1 MVLINLLFFLLTFY
15 QLIGDLDATL
25 CPKGQGEKRINGH
38 SICEVCTDEHYRPE
52 KNKSP
57 DCSQCT
63 KCDGKRWSHIK
74 QKCTKETDT
83 ICQCRGD
90 FVPLELDS
98 STCKCDIGFGL
109 RNGGMVLVM
118 LGIVG
123 LLLLTAVT
131 CKLHINPC
139 EQRKP
144 AVQSMV
150 LVMLGI
156 VGLLLLTA
164 VTCKLHIN
172 PCEQRK
178 PAVQSNH
185 VEEFCTQHKP
195 TVCSPCGEGFFSN
208 HSTVFAK
215 CEECQSCQHEYA
227 EKCTATT
234 NAKCSCLSGFL
245 CSDNVCS
252 TCEENKCVT
261 GEKVYRTD
269 NNPVL
274 MVPNQTTDFHLSKE
288 ESGIQLIIQDSNSSD
303 ELHLGK

>member
-1 MVLINLLFFLLTFY
+1 MMVPLKRLLPFIYVLSIWNMGYARGCADQQALIN
-15 QLIGDLDATL
+15 GL
-25 CPKGQGEKRINGH
+25 C
-38 SICEVCTDEHYRPE
+38 
-52 KNKSP
+52 
-57 DCSQCT
+57 
-63 KCDGKRWSHIK
+63 CDRCPPG
-74 QKCTKETDT
+74 
-83 ICQCRGD
+83 
-90 FVPLELDS
+90 
-98 STCKCDIGFGL
+98 
-109 RNGGMVLVM
+109 
-118 LGIVG
+118 
-123 LLLLTAVT
+123 
-131 CKLHINPC
+131 
-139 EQRKP
+139 
-144 AVQSMV
+144 
-150 LVMLGI
+150 
-156 VGLLLLTA
+156 
-164 VTCKLHIN
+164 
-172 PCEQRK
+172 
-178 PAVQSNH
+178 NH

-269 NNPVL
+269 VSTGRSLIKYSYQCKPICPDNAYFDVKVNNCNQRTQCKAFGFAELFPGNKTHDSVCDAPAVMNSSGGDSVHIILGISLVLLSLVSLLILSTACIKSRRKHRANNNPVL
-274 MVPNQTTDFHLSKE
+274 MVSNQTTDFHLSKE

>member
-109 RNGGMVLVM
+109 RNGECSKCEAGYFSIGVNSPCQKWRECKSGVNRTGTSTSDVTCNELESNPGVTAPFITRLTPHRPHEKTNTHNVYTTTSTAAPRGHTVTKKHKEKVDPFPSSNTGMVLVM

-144 AVQSMV
+144 AVQ
-150 LVMLGI
+150 
-156 VGLLLLTA
+156 
-164 VTCKLHIN
+164 
-172 PCEQRK
+172 
-178 PAVQSNH
+178 
-185 VEEFCTQHKP
+185 
-195 TVCSPCGEGFFSN
+195 
-208 HSTVFAK
+208 
-215 CEECQSCQHEYA
+215 
-227 EKCTATT
+227 T
-234 NAKCSCLSGFL
+234 NDSL
-245 CSDNVCS
+245 C
-252 TCEENKCVT
+252 
-261 GEKVYRTD
+261 RR
-269 NNPVL
+269 PV
-274 MVPNQTTDFHLSKE
+274 E
-288 ESGIQLIIQDSNSSD
+288 ESGDSSLSSLKLNPG
-303 ELHLGK
+303 EP